1 MKGST
6 VRNAFVIAASAVACF
21 LSAQAATAQE
31 SWGSSGGASAWQAGS
46 PSGSVPAARAIVSG
60 GGSSWTAG
68 KGSVESAPQPGG
80 VWRDGSTL
88 NAPVSKVPA
97 KGSPTDTYSISQP
110 RGPSGIGQTPATNPG
125 SSPSS
130 KTPLPHSSIGLHPS
144 TGPHNGV
151 GSNSRGGVFK
161 SSNARTT
168 ASGQRNQSGSKGAP
182 QKRNAVSSGLDSTT
196 PSDSSL
202 KSLADPSSTNTLEKE
217 MQTTLGETPH

>member
-1 MKGST
+1 MKGTT
-6 VRNAFVIAASAVACF
+6 VRNASAIAVSAVACF
-21 LSAQAATAQE
+21 LSAQAAPAQA
-31 SWGSSGGASAWQAGS
+31 SWGSSSGASSWQAGS
-46 PSGSVPAARAIVSG
+46 TNGSVPAARAVTSG

-97 KGSPTDTYSISQP
+97 KGSPTDTYSIGQP

-125 SSPSS
+125 SSPPSRIQ
-130 KTPLPHSSIGLHPS
+130 LPHSSVGLHPS
-144 TGPHNGV
+144 SGLHSGI
-151 GSNSRGGVFK
+151 GSNSHGGAFK
-161 SSNARTT
+161 SSNARTST
-168 ASGQRNQSGSKGAP
+168 IGRRSQSASSGAG
-182 QKRNAVSSGLDSTT
+182 QKRNAVSSGLHSTT

-202 KSLADPSSTNTLEKE
+202 KSLADPSSSDTLEKE